1 MFPTQDSTACADF
14 RMRRWLPS
22 VPVAE
27 DCAQPTISS
36 ETSCTSVMRF
46 LDTNVLIYAVSA
58 ASEDTAKRRRALQI
72 LTARDLALSVQV
84 LQEFYVQSTRA
95 SRPGALT
102 HDEAVDFAESLQRF
116 RIQPITIALMRGAF
130 TIRQRFGLS
139 YWDSA
144 ILTAARMC
152 DCNVIYSEDLSQEQ
166 DYDGLRVINPF
177 AQITPP
183 SAD

>member
-1 MFPTQDSTACADF
+1 MF
-14 RMRRWLPS
+14 
-22 VPVAE
+22 
-27 DCAQPTISS
+27 
-36 ETSCTSVMRF
+36 
-46 LDTNVLIYAVSA
+46 
-58 ASEDTAKRRRALQI
+58 
-72 LTARDLALSVQV
+72 
-84 LQEFYVQSTRA
+84 
-95 SRPGALT
+95 SRPVPPARE
-102 HDEAVDFAESLQRF
+102 HSPDEAVDFAESLQRF

-152 DCNVIYSEDLSQEQ
+152 DCNAVYSEDLSEEQ

-183 SAD
+183 GADTEAQRPWPAP